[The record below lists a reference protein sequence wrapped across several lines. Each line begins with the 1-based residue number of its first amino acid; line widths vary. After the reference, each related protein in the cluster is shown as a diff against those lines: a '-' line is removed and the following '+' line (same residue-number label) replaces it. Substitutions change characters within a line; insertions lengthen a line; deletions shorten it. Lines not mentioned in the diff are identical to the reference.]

1 MDEPSMGLSPLLV
14 EEVSKIIREI
24 NRQGISIVLVEQ
36 NARMALRL
44 SKKAYVL
51 EVGAIVL
58 EGSADEVA
66 GDERVKKA
74 YLGG

>member
-1 MDEPSMGLSPLLV
+1 
-14 EEVSKIIREI
+14 
-24 NRQGISIVLVEQ
+24 
-36 NARMALRL
+36 
-44 SKKAYVL
+44 VL

-66 GDERVKKA
+66 RDERVKKA